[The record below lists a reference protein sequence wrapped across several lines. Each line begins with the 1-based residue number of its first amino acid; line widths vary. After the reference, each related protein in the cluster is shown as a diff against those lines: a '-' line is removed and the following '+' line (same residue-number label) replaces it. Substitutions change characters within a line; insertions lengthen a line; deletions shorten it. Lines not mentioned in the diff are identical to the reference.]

1 MNSITHIRRN
11 HAGQSLRKWRSWF
24 DEVPP
29 TTPAQSITTPA
40 TPAVQQGASGERT
53 FTQAEVDAMM
63 GERAKRAADAAV
75 AKLLADLGAENL
87 DTLKKDTAAAKAAK
101 EAEMTALDKANAAIE
116 AEKKRAAEF
125 EAQLTSERQSRLL
138 DRRNSAITA
147 AAQKARAEAPDDVVL
162 WAEKYHSDDLAKV
175 LKEDGAVDEKAVG
188 ALIEKCRAERKNWF
202 TGSGPGS
209 PSNRDGRNPQPDV
222 TKFDGVPKIR
232 L

>member
-1 MNSITHIRRN
+1 MSDET
-11 HAGQSLRKWRSWF
+11 QSTAANTGA
-24 DEVPP
+24 
-29 TTPAQSITTPA
+29 TTTTTA
-40 TPAVQQGASGERT
+40 TPAVQQGASGEPT
-53 FTQAEVDAMM
+53 FTQAQVGAMM
-63 GERAKRAADAAV
+63 GERAKRAAEAAIT
-75 AKLLADLGAENL
+75 KLLADLGAESL

-125 EAQLTSERQSRLL
+125 EAQLTNERQSRLL

-147 AAQKARAEAPDDVVL
+147 AAQKARAEVPDDVVT
-162 WAEKYHSDDLAKV
+162 WAEKHAAAELAKV

-188 ALIEKCRAERKNWF
+188 ALIDKCRAERKNWF

-209 PSNRDGRNPQPDV
+209 PSNRDGRNPQPDLNNF
-222 TKFDGVPKIR
+222 KDVPKLR